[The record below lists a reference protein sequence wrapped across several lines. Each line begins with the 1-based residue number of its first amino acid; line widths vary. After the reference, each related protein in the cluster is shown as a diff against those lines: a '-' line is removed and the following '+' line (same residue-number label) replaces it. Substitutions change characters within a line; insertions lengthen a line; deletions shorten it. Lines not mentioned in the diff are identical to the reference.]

1 MFMQILLTLLVGMAI
16 GAGVAWFVRG
26 MISAGGPD
34 GDALTEQ
41 VNSLNASLQ
50 QAEQQRTTFQERGSL
65 FEKQLAEQTASLEG
79 VRRELSMAVA
89 ATATECAEKKALDDK
104 LLAQEKNLEKLQ
116 EQFRIEF
123 ENVANKLLEE
133 KSKKFTELN
142 KEKMEGLLKPL
153 GENIE
158 SFRKKVEETHEKATR
173 QNP

>member
-34 GDALTEQ
+34 GDALPEQ

-79 VRRELSMAVA
+79 VRRELSTAVA
-89 ATATECAEKKALDDK
+89 ATAT
-104 LLAQEKNLEKLQ
+104 
-116 EQFRIEF
+116 
-123 ENVANKLLEE
+123 
-133 KSKKFTELN
+133 
-142 KEKMEGLLKPL
+142 
-153 GENIE
+153 
-158 SFRKKVEETHEKATR
+158 
-173 QNP
+173 